1 MRRVLDSNRFRA
13 RMVEVAELRQLLFRN
28 FRATRQKYCASTSV
42 FLAAAFTSAILFAV
56 PAYAR
61 WNGNHE
67 DQLSVQVLNDLSFGT
82 VVIGRD
88 IQKRIPFTD
97 ADAARALVD
106 GFGKNETVSMIFYLP
121 TFLQSG
127 DGHLQIQFDASSAA
141 WSPYNDPGNAT
152 AFNPNSR
159 LQLPSSALVTGKL
172 YLWLGATI
180 YVQPQQPSGQ
190 YQGDIRVQV
199 NIDHDE
205 D

>member
-1 MRRVLDSNRFRA
+1 MVHVPNLRPISFYEFRA
-13 RMVEVAELRQLLFRN
+13 H
-28 FRATRQKYCASTSV
+28 RQKGIFFSGRA
-42 FLAAAFTSAILFAV
+42 FLAAAVSSVMIFAV
-56 PAYAR
+56 PAFAR
-61 WNGNHE
+61 WNGNRE
-67 DQLSVQVLNDLSFGT
+67 DHLSVQVLNNLSFGT

-88 IQKRIPFTD
+88 LQKRIPFTD

-106 GFGKNETVSMIFYLP
+106 GFGHNETVSMVFYLP
-121 TFLQSG
+121 AFLQSE

-141 WSPYNDPGNAT
+141 WSPYDDPGNAT

-190 YQGDIRVQV
+190 YEGDIRVQV

>member
-1 MRRVLDSNRFRA
+1 MAQVTKMRPVMSPQAAVNRRLDGFFFGLA
-13 RMVEVAELRQLLFRN
+13 FLVASLGG
-28 FRATRQKYCASTSV
+28 
-42 FLAAAFTSAILFAV
+42 AIIFAV

-61 WNGNHE
+61 WNGNRGE
-67 DQLSVQVLNDLSFGT
+67 NLSVQVLNNLSFGT

-88 IQKRIPFTD
+88 LQKRIPFTD
-97 ADAARALVD
+97 SDAARALVD
-106 GFGKNETVSMIFYLP
+106 GFGKNETVSLIFYLP
-121 TFLQSG
+121 AFLQSG
-127 DGHLQIQFDASSAA
+127 DGHLQIQFDGSSAA

-152 AFNPNSR
+152 TFNPNSR

-190 YQGDIRVQV
+190 YEGDIRVQV